1 MCAGGT
7 GILLSLTLM
16 PTYSRAREFE
26 RTSIGNVAQLQPNT
40 YTSSPLS
47 PTPPLPALACAVV
60 LPLSQAQLGQALASI
75 ATVPTPKSIPNP
87 VSYPPA
93 SPCPPWVT
101 PPPKSVEAA
110 AAAVAAAVRCHTE
123 AGAPLPLW
131 LRVHHAAASTL
142 PLPSLAGTAS
152 IAQPPDTKS
161 KSIDNFHS

>member
-1 MCAGGT
+1 MCAGGS

-40 YTSSPLS
+40 YTSFPFPLS
-47 PTPPLPALACAVV
+47 PARTWSCCCAGAV
-60 LPLSQAQLGQALASI
+60 AST
-75 ATVPTPKSIPNP
+75 ARTSTCLHRTVPTPKSIPNP
-87 VSYPPA
+87 VSSPSA

-110 AAAVAAAVRCHTE
+110 AEAEAAVEAAAVRCHTE

-131 LRVHHAAASTL
+131 LRVHHAAASTAFAVAVAFAF
-142 PLPSLAGTAS
+142 AGCHRIHRPT
-152 IAQPPDTKS
+152 T
-161 KSIDNFHS
+161 